1 MTKTVGIIGCGVMG
15 SAIASAICRAGD
27 PHFVYVSDTDERK
40 ADTFAHANNCHVAKT
55 ETILAQCDWIFFAV
69 KPQTLPSLCQAH
81 KNDLAERKSSPI
93 LVSMAAGVSIAQ
105 LKEMTKCDAPIIR
118 MMPNTPA
125 LVNCAMILYAKNGA
139 VTQEIEAEFCN
150 LMRYAGQVDAIAEG
164 QMDAA
169 GALSGCGPAYIALI
183 ADALADGA
191 VQCGIPKNKALAYAW
206 QTILGTATLA
216 LQTGQHPDVLKDAVC
231 SPGGTTICGVRA
243 MEKGAVRDAMMEA
256 VCAAYRRSLELG
268 K

>member
-1 MTKTVGIIGCGVMG
+1 MKTIGIIGCGVMG
-15 SAIASAICRAGD
+15 SAIASAICRASD
-27 PHFVYVSDTDERK
+27 PRFVYVSDADAKK
-40 ADTFAHANNCHVAKT
+40 ADDFAHANNCHVAKT
-55 ETILAQCDWIFFAV
+55 ETILSQCDWIFFAV
-69 KPQTLPSLCQAH
+69 KPQTLPALCEAH
-81 KNDLAERKSSPI
+81 LSDLRARQSKAVF
-93 LVSMAAGVSIAQ
+93 VSMAAGISIAQ
-105 LKEMTKCDAPIIR
+105 LQTMVQCDDPIIR

-125 LVNCAMILYAKNGA
+125 LVGCGMILCAKSEA
-139 VTQEIEAEFCN
+139 VTPEMQAEFCN

-169 GALSGCGPAYIALI
+169 GALSGCGPAYVALI

-191 VQCGIPKNKALAYAW
+191 VQCGIPKAKALAYAW

-243 MEKGAVRDAMMEA
+243 LEQGAVRDAMMEA